1 MSDLVF
7 YGGLLAEIKDR
18 IRQAQTR
25 AALSAN
31 AEMIAMYWDIGRM
44 IHKRQRAEG
53 WGAGVIPR
61 LAGDLKNELP
71 EVKGFSERNIKRML
85 RFYREYQDLPQ
96 PVTNLVPQVA
106 AFLHATDD
114 QSESIVPQSAAQL
127 PTFAPP
133 LAFGIPWFH
142 HVILI
147 EKVRDLSTRLWY
159 MQQTIEQG
167 WGRDTLTAM
176 IKGRAHDRQGQAISN
191 FASRLPAPQSE
202 LARQLLKDPYL
213 FDFLTLEE
221 PFHER
226 ELETGLVR
234 HNVSGNPV
242 AIEKACDEI
251 AVGALERARKVISE
265 QYPFFPPSNAGR
277 QYSDYQKTKIFLR
290 DGFIDRYSGDKLVF
304 PAVLRLLSCLMPE
317 EFPFHKNW
325 KTSECHLAYWQLLPT
340 VDHVVPVS
348 RGGSDRES
356 NWVCTSQL
364 RNSAKSNWLLEE
376 LGWKLHEPGRVDD
389 WDGMVHWYVEYI
401 GQHAE
406 FLEDKYLSSWYRAAK
421 NAIET

>member
-1 MSDLVF
+1 MSDLVL
-7 YGGLLAEIKDR
+7 YGGLLGEIKDR

-44 IHKRQRAEG
+44 IHQRQQTEG

-85 RFYREYQDLPQ
+85 RFYREYQNLAQ
-96 PVTNLVPQVA
+96 PVTDLVPQVA
-106 AFLHATDD
+106 ALLHAADD
-114 QSESIVPQSAAQL
+114 QSESIVPQTAAQL
-127 PTFAPP
+127 PNFPPATIAPQ

-142 HVILI
+142 HIILI
-147 EKVRDLSTRLWY
+147 EKVKDLSLRLWY

-176 IKGRAHDRQGQAISN
+176 IKGRAHDRQGQAVSN

-226 ELETGLVR
+226 ELETSLVR
-234 HNVSGNPV
+234 HLEKFLLELGSGFAFV
-242 AIEKACDEI
+242 
-251 AVGALERARKVISE
+251 
-265 QYPFFPPSNAGR
+265 GR
-277 QYSDYQKTKIFLR
+277 QYHLEVSNRDFYLDLLFYHLKLRCFIVVELKKGDFKPEYAGKMNFYCSVVDDQLRNEDDHPTIGLILCQTKDRILAEYTLRDIHKPIGISDYELTRAL
-290 DGFIDRYSGDKLVF
+290 
-304 PAVLRLLSCLMPE
+304 PE
-317 EFPFHKNW
+317 SLK
-325 KTSECHLAYWQLLPT
+325 SSLPT
-340 VDHVVPVS
+340 V
-348 RGGSDRES
+348 EEIE
-356 NWVCTSQL
+356 
-364 RNSAKSNWLLEE
+364 AE
-376 LGWKLHEPGRVDD
+376 LGGDLG
-389 WDGMVHWYVEYI
+389 
-401 GQHAE
+401 
-406 FLEDKYLSSWYRAAK
+406 
-421 NAIET
+421 